1 MFPLHDNA
9 PVRHAPIVTWL
20 LILVNFIVFIVELS
34 LPQPTLEHVV
44 YHLGLVPARFTHP
57 DWGADVGLTANS
69 FWPFLTSMFLHG
81 GWLHI
86 IFNMW
91 ALWIFGDNVED
102 CLGHVRYL
110 IFYLVCGIIAAVTMT
125 LVTPGATVPM
135 IGASGAIAGV
145 LGAYFIFYP
154 MAEVLVLFPIFIFPL
169 FFKLPAVVY
178 IGFWFLLQFL
188 TGVTSL
194 ASSPQAFG
202 GIAWWAHVGGFIA
215 GAVLCWPFARLLH
228 RKRQAFSEEDVGVPQ
243 HAGTDQHRE
252 H

>member
-1 MFPLHDNA
+1 
-9 PVRHAPIVTWL
+9 VPIVTWL
-20 LILVNFIVFIVELS
+20 LILVNFIVFAVELS
-34 LPQPTLEHVV
+34 LPQPALEHVV

-57 DWGADVGLTANS
+57 AWGVEVGLTANS
-69 FWPFLTSMFLHG
+69 LWPFLTSMFLHG

-86 IFNMW
+86 ITNMW

-102 CLGHVRYL
+102 RLGHVRYL
-110 IFYLVCGIIAAVTMT
+110 IFYLVCGIIAAITMT

-169 FFKLPAVVY
+169 LFKLPAVVY
-178 IGFWFLLQFL
+178 IGFWFFLQFL
-188 TGVTSL
+188 TGAMSL
-194 ASSPQAFG
+194 ASSPEAFG

-215 GAVLCWPFARLLH
+215 GAALCRLFAIPLR
-228 RKRQAFSEEDVGVPQ
+228 RKKQVSPDEYVPMPR